1 MLCSRQCLLTM
12 IQYDNYYTVCTCDLV
27 TALFALNV
35 YVLFL
40 FQAKLSCS
48 NMKALK
54 VIFLLLIICL
64 WMEGGFTKEK
74 SAKKGKKKGKQVYC
88 PS

>member
-1 MLCSRQCLLTM
+1 MICSLKKKNNQ
-12 IQYDNYYTVCTCDLV
+12 
-27 TALFALNV
+27 LNV
-35 YVLFL
+35 CNIPYVLYVLFL
-40 FQAKLSCS
+40 FQAKLSCC

-54 VIFLLLIICL
+54 VIFLLLIICV

>member
-1 MLCSRQCLLTM
+1 MLF
-12 IQYDNYYTVCTCDLV
+12 V
-27 TALFALNV
+27 
-35 YVLFL
+35 
-40 FQAKLSCS
+40 FQAKLSCC

-54 VIFLLLIICL
+54 VIFLLLIICV